1 MLSRLLVEDVRLRVR
16 PEETLTRINASPK
29 SMEQI
34 LLNLAVKVRSTVLN
48 GGRLAI
54 ATSKAEKDEG
64 SPRVHAEAAAGRH
77 ICLALSETGL
87 GVRRE
92 VATRIFEPF
101 FTTTIRAMAPAWPPP
116 GFRGSSSRALS
127 TCRASR
133 GRARPSRST
142 CLWSRRQPTNT

>member
-1 MLSRLLVEDVRLRVR
+1 MLSRLLGEDVKLRAR
-16 PEETLTRINASPK
+16 PEETLSRINASPK
-29 SMEQI
+29 PMEQI

-54 ATSKAEKDEG
+54 ATANAEKDEG
-64 SPRVHAEAAAGRH
+64 SPRVHAEGAAGRH
-77 ICLALSETGL
+77 ICTLSDTGL
-87 GVRRE
+87 GVSRE
-92 VATRIFEPF
+92 VPTRIFEPF
-101 FTTTIRAMAPAWPPP
+101 FTTTIRAMAAASAPP